1 MGEFE
6 ILGYFLFGTFVK
18 AFCAG
23 FFAMFSLWLSTKI
36 PNIFVALT
44 SPVILYFL
52 WENLA
57 VILKFPSQLQI
68 STVAK
73 GHLFIAGSFWETLLY
88 PLSLFGL
95 LGLVFGI
102 FFTNSEREVVEN
114 G

>member
-1 MGEFE
+1 MSRAR
-6 ILGYFLFGTFVK
+6 V
-18 AFCAG
+18 
-23 FFAMFSLWLSTKI
+23 
-36 PNIFVALT
+36 VAVSYTHLAVYKRQ

-95 LGLVFGI
+95 LGLSLI
-102 FFTNSEREVVEN
+102 HILKP
-114 G
+114 